1 MIANAEELRKELTNR
16 NEMDGPAFKIVND
29 PRVTP
34 FGRFLRKFSLDEFP
48 QLWNVLLGHMSLVGP
63 RPPTPEEVEKYER
76 WQLRRL
82 SMRPGITCIWQ
93 VSGRNEIGFMDWM
106 KMDLY
111 YIDHW
116 SLWLDFKLLI
126 QTIPAVIFGR
136 GAS

>member
-1 MIANAEELRKELTNR
+1 
-16 NEMDGPAFKIVND
+16 
-29 PRVTP
+29 
-34 FGRFLRKFSLDEFP
+34 
-48 QLWNVLLGHMSLVGP
+48 
-63 RPPTPEEVEKYER
+63 
-76 WQLRRL
+76 
-82 SMRPGITCIWQ
+82 MRPGITCIWQ

-116 SLWLDFKLLI
+116 SLWLDLKLLI